1 MNTYITPLLVA
12 ALIITGTC
20 FTSQAFAGSITVE
33 TDSDVYDHSSLITIT
48 GTVDTID
55 KNEIPVI
62 IMIIAPNGNIAH
74 IAQISINSDGTFS
87 AEINT
92 ASKSMENNGT
102 YQIQVSY
109 TPFDATTSV
118 ELVSTNETAGT
129 ALTDTTI
136 GESGES
142 GESIFEAATTSGQIS
157 YDMTCGTISYIAPN
171 SDENNITVMVD
182 GSDDGVLGITLHEEI
197 IKPFDDG
204 DFFVMVNGEE
214 TDFLQNGNELI
225 IPCDAGTEKIEIY
238 GSWAIPE
245 FGVIA
250 GVILAVA
257 IASIIA
263 VSAKSRLALVPK
275 Y

>member
-74 IAQISINSDGTFS
+74 IAQISLNSDGTFS

-109 TPFDATTSV
+109 TPFDAAMSV
-118 ELVSTNETAGT
+118 ELVSTTETAGT

>member
-1 MNTYITPLLVA
+1 MSTYIASMLVA
-12 ALIITGTC
+12 ILIITGTC
-20 FTSQAFAGSITVE
+20 FTSQAFAASITVE

-48 GTVDTID
+48 GTVDPVD
-55 KNEIPVI
+55 PNEVPVI
-62 IMIIAPNGNIAH
+62 IIVIAPNGNIAYVN
-74 IAQISINSDGTFS
+74 QISLNSDGTFS
-87 AEINT
+87 AEIST
-92 ASKSMENNGT
+92 KSKLMKDNGS

-109 TPFDATTSV
+109 NQVDDTTSV
-118 ELVSTNETAGT
+118 ELTTTTATAATAATAATTGT
-129 ALTDTTI
+129 A
-136 GESGES
+136 EN

-171 SDENNITVMVD
+171 GDENNITVMVN
-182 GSDDGVLGITLHEEI
+182 GSDDGVLTITLHEEI

-204 DFFVMVNGEE
+204 DFIVIVNNEV

-257 IASIIA
+257 IVSIIA
-263 VSAKSRLALVPK
+263 ISAKSRLTLVPK

>member
-1 MNTYITPLLVA
+1 MGTYIACMLVA
-12 ALIITGTC
+12 ILIIAGTG
-20 FTSQAFAGSITVE
+20 FTSQTFAASITVE
-33 TDSDVYDHSSLITIT
+33 TDSDVYDHSSLITVT
-48 GTVDTID
+48 GMVDPVD
-55 KNEIPVI
+55 PNEVPVI
-62 IMIIAPNGNIAH
+62 IMVIAPNGNIAYVD
-74 IAQISINSDGTFS
+74 QISLNSDGTFS
-87 AEINT
+87 AEIST
-92 ASKSMENNGT
+92 ESKLMRDDGS

-109 TPFDATTSV
+109 NQVDATTSV
-118 ELVSTNETAGT
+118 ELTVTTATTATTTTAGT
-129 ALTDTTI
+129 AETED
-136 GESGES
+136 

-204 DFFVMVNGEE
+204 DFFVLVNGEE
-214 TDFLQNGNELI
+214 TDFIQNGNNLI